1 MIVIQILLKYL
12 TTNCSLL
19 IWLLNKS
26 WHYHYRG
33 LSTGSA
39 AHLHMKQ
46 LEYLENVQKTFFKTK
61 YNFSR
66 EIFQSEHDNNT
77 GKIARKL
84 TLASKE
90 KSCFL

>member
-1 MIVIQILLKYL
+1 
-12 TTNCSLL
+12 
-19 IWLLNKS
+19 
-26 WHYHYRG
+26 
-33 LSTGSA
+33 
-39 AHLHMKQ
+39 MKQ